1 MKITNKLKTNTS
13 GFGHIEMLLVI
24 VAVVIIGA
32 VGFFVYQNHNK
43 KTATKSTAHAGA
55 WTNVGS
61 SNLVY
66 GNGKVATTVSVFA
79 CASPVKSGNTISGW
93 KVDWGYTS
101 SKPSVV
107 LQYESSVTN
116 WNGNY
121 IQNDTTNG
129 TSSGSWY
136 ITPAKILP
144 ENFDYQAGGY
154 LTIPTTHGSTVVFI
168 KIGGF
173 GLWTGLGTPQADM
186 HWVYVDQ
193 HTQPVN
199 LASC

>member
-55 WTNVGS
+55 WTNLGS

-66 GNGKVATTVSVFA
+66 GNGKVATEVSVFA
-79 CASPVKSGNTISGW
+79 CASPIKSGNTISSW

-101 SKPSVV
+101 SNPSVLLYYTSNV
-107 LQYESSVTN
+107 
-116 WNGNY
+116 GN
-121 IQNDTTNG
+121 IKSTTVNQATQG
-129 TSSGSWY
+129 NTSGSWY

-144 ENFDYQAGGY
+144 ENIDTYAGGY
-154 LTIPTTHGSTVVFI
+154 ITLSTIYGSNTDYI
-168 KIGGF
+168 NIGGRD
-173 GLWTGLGTPQADM
+173 LWTGFGTPLADTIM
-186 HWVYVDQ
+186 DPPY
-193 HTQPVN
+193 TQKVN

>member
-13 GFGHIEMLLVI
+13 GFGHIEMLLIV
-24 VAVVIIGA
+24 VAVVVIGG

-55 WTNVGS
+55 WTNLGL

-66 GNGKVATTVSVFA
+66 GNGKVATEVSVFA
-79 CASPVKSGNTISGW
+79 CASPIKSGNTISSW

-101 SKPSVV
+101 SNPSVV
-107 LQYESSVTN
+107 LDYGSFV
-116 WNGNY
+116 
-121 IQNDTTNG
+121 INDNSLNQSQRTNG
-129 TSSGSWY
+129 FTSGSWY

-144 ENFDYQAGGY
+144 ENTAYGAEGY
-154 LTIPTTHGSTVVFI
+154 LAIDTKHGSTNVIFN
-168 KIGGF
+168 IGGI
-173 GLWTGLGTPQADM
+173 GLWTGFGTPQASLNFPF
-186 HWVYVDQ
+186 
-193 HTQPVN
+193 TTKVN